1 MSGKKHLDKL
11 ISSSCSCVSLSK
23 NGFSVTKIPI
33 DIVSCNAVLQ
43 QNNTYLPFFCISFA
57 ALAEHQGNPLLLLP
71 SPVLSS
77 LAAALGA
84 EHLVVA
90 LDSDEEEGEED
101 TETER
106 LAELAKGMHQVEEEK
121 HAMCETYHS
130 HNSHVYF
137 QPESSQRNWWISE
150 LKYHFGEEEEH
161 QVELKKKPYILP

>member
-1 MSGKKHLDKL
+1 MFLFSKKL
-11 ISSSCSCVSLSK
+11 VSLSPK
-23 NGFSVTKIPI
+23 KLLTYYHVTQPHN
-33 DIVSCNAVLQ
+33 D
-43 QNNTYLPFFCISFA
+43 FFCT

-71 SPVLSS
+71 PPVLSS

-106 LAELAKGMHQVEEEK
+106 LAELAKGIHQVHGGK
-121 HAMCETYHS
+121 SCIIVCNTYIHIKVDS
-130 HNSHVYF
+130 CLYF
-137 QPESSQRNWWISE
+137 QPESSQQNWWISE

-161 QVELKKKPYILP
+161 QVELKKKHNHIYFRSFALKNGLL